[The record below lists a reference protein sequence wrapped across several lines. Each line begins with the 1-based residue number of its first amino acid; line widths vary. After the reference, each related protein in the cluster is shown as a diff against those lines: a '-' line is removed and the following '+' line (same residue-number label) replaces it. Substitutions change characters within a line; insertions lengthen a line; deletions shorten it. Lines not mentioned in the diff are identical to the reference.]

1 MTLCH
6 VGGRHDYATARNR
19 RPEGR
24 CSCDRRDTTRK
35 LIGRVQVL
43 TLMTAKVYTVISCEA
58 RLSCAS
64 ASRCEYHLIEPN
76 SRGYSIYTFNPV
88 YIPPYP

>member
-43 TLMTAKVYTVISCEA
+43 TLMTATVYTVISCEA

-64 ASRCEYHLIEPN
+64 TQPRITKHGPLAVNI
-76 SRGYSIYTFNPV
+76 T
-88 YIPPYP
+88 